1 MSNPL
6 YGQFGGQQTNPM
18 QQLVA
23 DARKLRQT
31 MQNPRAEVERLLQTG
46 QMSQQKFNELSQ
58 IAQQIVGSGAFK
70 LCLSQSGMALT

>member
-1 MSNPL
+1 MATNPL
-6 YGQFGGQQTNPM
+6 FNALNGGQQANPM

-31 MQNPRAEVERLLQTG
+31 MQNPRAEGERLLQTG
-46 QMSQQKFNELSQ
+46 AMSQQKFNELSQ

-70 LCLSQSGMALT
+70 

>member
-1 MSNPL
+1 MANNL
-6 YGQFGGQQTNPM
+6 YQALNGKQANPM

-46 QMSQQKFNELSQ
+46 AMSQQDFNRYSQ

-70 LCLSQSGMALT
+70 

>member
-1 MSNPL
+1 MANPL
-6 YGQFGGQQTNPM
+6 YNALNGQQTNPM
-18 QQLVA
+18 QNLVN
-23 DARKLRQT
+23 DARRLRQT

-70 LCLSQSGMALT
+70 

>member
-1 MSNPL
+1 MANNL
-6 YGQFGGQQTNPM
+6 FNALNGHQTNPI

-46 QMSQQKFNELSQ
+46 QMSQSDFNQLSQ
-58 IAQQIVGSGAFK
+58 IARQIIGNINFD
-70 LCLSQSGMALT
+70 

>member
-1 MSNPL
+1 MQEMANSLFNAL
-6 YGQFGGQQTNPM
+6 NGQQANPM

-46 QMSQQKFNELSQ
+46 QMSQQDFNRYSQ
-58 IAQQIVGSGAFK
+58 IAQQIVGSGVFK
-70 LCLSQSGMALT
+70 

>member
-1 MSNPL
+1 MANNL
-6 YGQFGGQQTNPM
+6 YQSLNGQQTNPM

-31 MQNPRAEVERLLQTG
+31 MQNPRAKVERLLQTG
-46 QMSQQKFNELSQ
+46 QMSQAQFNQFSQ

-70 LCLSQSGMALT
+70 

>member
-1 MSNPL
+1 MANPL
-6 YGQFGGQQTNPM
+6 YGQFGEQQINPM

-23 DARKLRQT
+23 EARQLKQT
-31 MQNPRAEVERLLQTG
+31 IQNPRAEVERLLQTG

-70 LCLSQSGMALT
+70 

>member
-1 MSNPL
+1 MANSLFNAL
-6 YGQFGGQQTNPM
+6 NGQQKNPM

-31 MQNPRAEVERLLQTG
+31 MQNPRAEVERLVQTG
-46 QMSQQKFNELSQ
+46 QMSQDQFNQFSQ

-70 LCLSQSGMALT
+70 

>member
-1 MSNPL
+1 MPNPI
-6 YGQFGGQQTNPM
+6 YDQFGGQQASPM

-31 MQNPRAEVERLLQTG
+31 MQNPRAEVERLLQSG
-46 QMSQQKFNELSQ
+46 QMSQSQFNQFSQ

-70 LCLSQSGMALT
+70 